1 MNIINMTDHLS
12 PEEVLLRAK
21 RFISCAVDYSQPRDV
36 LSVYQRQRRAYC
48 ALAYKQA
55 SA

>member
-1 MNIINMTDHLS
+1 MNIINMTDHLTAD
-12 PEEVLLRAK
+12 EILLRAK
-21 RFISCAVDYSQPRDV
+21 RFIDCAVDYSQPRDV